1 MLLSSDKKADSELF
15 DVWIVIEIQ
24 YKKDIM
30 KRIFPIA
37 LVVMATSL
45 LSSCAAIEG
54 IFKAGVWSGVIM
66 VVVVLALLIWIL
78 AKLFG
83 GRKD

>member
-1 MLLSSDKKADSELF
+1 
-15 DVWIVIEIQ
+15 
-24 YKKDIM
+24 M

-37 LVVMATSL
+37 LVFMVTSL
-45 LSSCAAIEG
+45 LNSCAAIEG

-66 VVVVLALLIWIL
+66 VVVVVALLIWIL